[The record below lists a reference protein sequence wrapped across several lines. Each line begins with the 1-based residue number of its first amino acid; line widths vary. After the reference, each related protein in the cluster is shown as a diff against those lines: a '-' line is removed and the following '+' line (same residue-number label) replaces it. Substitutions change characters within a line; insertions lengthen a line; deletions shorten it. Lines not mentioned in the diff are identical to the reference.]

1 MTQQWLSQRT
11 VSESLGMVTAKRSRI
26 ALIARVITRAAGSP
40 ATPTVLALLAVGDTA
55 NDVLRHNAQELRD
68 EAERIARRAK
78 SRSVSHDYVHQAS
91 DHLALHSPSEG
102 ADVQMAVGGVLLGVA
117 GGFGAALLITPV
129 HVVLWIGVLAI
140 LIGVLGTAMF
150 SIGCALKMR
159 NP

>member
-1 MTQQWLSQRT
+1 MRRSGSRGARSPGQLVMTMYIR
-11 VSESLGMVTAKRSRI
+11 
-26 ALIARVITRAAGSP
+26 P
-40 ATPTVLALLAVGDTA
+40 ATTL
-55 NDVLRHNAQELRD
+55 
-68 EAERIARRAK
+68 
-78 SRSVSHDYVHQAS
+78 
-91 DHLALHSPSEG
+91 LHSPSEG